1 LTTPDP
7 DRGAPGRELPGAA
20 AFLALGMTIA
30 CTLGVFVGLGIWAD
44 SALGT
49 SPWLLLT
56 GIVLGCAAATAST
69 IALVRRY
76 L

>member
-1 LTTPDP
+1 MTTPDP
-7 DRGAPGRELPGAA
+7 DRDTSPRDLPGAA
-20 AFLALGMTIA
+20 AFLGLGSSIA
-30 CTLGVFVGLGIWAD
+30 VTLGVFVALGLWAD
-44 SALGT
+44 SAFGT
-49 SPWLLLT
+49 SPALLLV

>member
-1 LTTPDP
+1 MTTPE
-7 DRGAPGRELPGAA
+7 PGSGEPPRDLPGFA
-20 AFLALGMTIA
+20 AFASLGLTIA
-30 CTLGVFVGLGIWAD
+30 VTVGVFVVLGLWAD

-49 SPWLLLT
+49 SPWCLLA
-56 GIVLGCAAATAST
+56 GIVLGCGAATAST